1 MDRVKK
7 YAIARDLPEYTVVP
21 YGNICK
27 KYYPSNKTKETDAKI
42 SDNCVTGE
50 HKRRGCYV
58 KKKILIVN
66 KDEEMGVRLQQYL
79 ESPCTETTFALSVQ
93 EALSLFMKTEYCLVI
108 LDSAISME
116 EDYRLLKVMRKAKLS
131 PILVLSSQ
139 SEHAKRAEVLQAGA
153 HAYMGKPYTLEECLL
168 QAQSLIQLYMA
179 SHPSADV
186 CYTLAFG
193 QDLMIDPVSR
203 QVFLKGKE
211 VKLTRK
217 EFDLL
222 LCLASNPGQV
232 FTREQLYDSV
242 WDELSAYNVDDV
254 VKTHIKTV
262 RQKLSDSDREY
273 IKNVWG
279 VGYRFHDEPK
289 DKE

>member
-1 MDRVKK
+1 M
-7 YAIARDLPEYTVVP
+7 
-21 YGNICK
+21 
-27 KYYPSNKTKETDAKI
+27 
-42 SDNCVTGE
+42 
-50 HKRRGCYV
+50 KRRCSCI

-66 KDEEMGVRLQQYL
+66 EDKEMVALIQQSL
-79 ESPCTETTFALSVQ
+79 INSNTEVIAALSMR
-93 EALSLFMKTEYCLVI
+93 EALQVFMQSDYCLVI

-116 EDYRLLKVMRKAKLS
+116 DDYRLLKLMRKAKSS
-131 PILVLSSQ
+131 PLLVLSSHG
-139 SEHAKRAEVLQAGA
+139 EHTKRLEFLQAGA
-153 HAYMGKPYTLEECLL
+153 HAYMGKPFTLEECLI
-168 QAQSLIQLYMA
+168 QAQSLMQLYME
-179 SHPSADV
+179 SHPSANI

-193 QDLMIDPVSR
+193 QDLTIDPVSR

-242 WDELSAYNVDDV
+242 WDEFAAYNVDDV
-254 VKTHIKTV
+254 VKTHIKTL
-262 RQKLSDSDREY
+262 RQKLSVAEREY

-279 VGYRFHDEPK
+279 VGYRFHDEA
-289 DKE
+289 DD